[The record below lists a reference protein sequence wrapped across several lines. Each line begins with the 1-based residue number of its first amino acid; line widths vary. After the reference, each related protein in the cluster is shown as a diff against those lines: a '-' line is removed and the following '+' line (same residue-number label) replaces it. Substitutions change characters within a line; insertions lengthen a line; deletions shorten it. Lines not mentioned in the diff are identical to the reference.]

1 MLYLIGLII
10 PPLGVL
16 LCGKPFQAIFNFTL
30 LVLGLLIFVGT
41 LGLANGITFVIW
53 IGCIV
58 HAWFTAHGRNQAVRD
73 QKIVDALTKK
83 IKPD

>member
-1 MLYLIGLII
+1 MLYLVGLII

-16 LCGKPFQAIFNFTL
+16 LCCKPFQAIFNFIL

-41 LGLANGITFVIW
+41 PGLANGITFVIW

-58 HAWFTAHGRNQAVRD
+58 HAWFTVHGRNQAVHD
-73 QKIVDALTKK
+73 QKIADAFHQKE
-83 IKPD
+83 